1 MSKKNFAHWAPP
13 ITNVHLSSRF
23 RKSSCSSVG
32 REWVGSELMMAMK
45 KLMMQNGDDHDLD
58 FDDDGYDHDDDDGW
72 Q

>member
-1 MSKKNFAHWAPP
+1 
-13 ITNVHLSSRF
+13 
-23 RKSSCSSVG
+23 
-32 REWVGSELMMAMK
+32 MMAMK